1 MPKNKAFDTLDLFS
15 VSDLEEARA
24 HIPATVRRV
33 VVASDTIQQ
42 ELPDRADFLHSVL
55 CQVGMPRRKTEG
67 RTFERESGSVSIMLE
82 AGRLWNGRKFVE
94 QPLPYGTRPRL
105 VMVHIS
111 SEAVR
116 TQSRTIEIGE
126 SMRDFLIKLDIDPTG
141 GARGNYTMFR
151 KQMEAL
157 AACRLIMGMTDGARA
172 VTVDAKPIKKFE
184 AWVTFDGKQRSLWP
198 GELELSEEFF
208 ETLALHAVPL
218 DHRALGALKHS
229 ALALDIYTWL
239 AHRLCRIRKVEGIKL
254 SWGNLRDQFGQEY
267 RDPKN
272 FKKEFQQA
280 LWQVHAVYPEAHIED
295 AMGGLILKP
304 SKPPLPK
311 TTVQAVR

>member
-1 MPKNKAFDTLDLFS
+1 MPKNKASDTLDLFS
-15 VSDLEEARA
+15 ISDLEEARA

-33 VVASDTIQQ
+33 VLASDTIQQ
-42 ELPDRADFLHSVL
+42 ELPDRTDFLHSVL

-67 RTFERESGSVSIMLE
+67 RIFERESGSVSIMLE
-82 AGRLWNGRKFVE
+82 AGHLWNGRKFVE

-184 AWVTFDGKQRSLWP
+184 AWVTSMASSAAFG
-198 GELELSEEFF
+198 
-208 ETLALHAVPL
+208 
-218 DHRALGALKHS
+218 RA
-229 ALALDIYTWL
+229 
-239 AHRLCRIRKVEGIKL
+239 
-254 SWGNLRDQFGQEY
+254 SWN
-267 RDPKN
+267 
-272 FKKEFQQA
+272 
-280 LWQVHAVYPEAHIED
+280 
-295 AMGGLILKP
+295 
-304 SKPPLPK
+304 
-311 TTVQAVR
+311 